1 MVALKDLTIEEKLR
15 LLTGKNEWQ
24 TYDANGKLPSLFL
37 SDGPSGLRM
46 QDEKGV
52 VRKAT
57 AMPTECVVANTWSVE
72 AARLHGE
79 TIASDAAE
87 AGADILA
94 APGINM
100 KRTPLC
106 GRNFEYYSEDPY
118 LAGQMAKAFIE
129 GVQSNGIGCSVKHF
143 AANNREYDRLFQ
155 SSDVDERT
163 LHEIYF
169 PAFEYA
175 IQAKPWTVM
184 GAYNPVN
191 GIYAS
196 ENKWLLKDVL
206 RGEFGYDGV
215 IVSDWGA
222 VHDTAAR
229 VKASCDLEMPYNKN
243 SYDALKAA
251 YEDGRLTEAEIDE
264 SVTHLL
270 QLIEKSQNAKKTV
283 RYTKA
288 ERHENAVKI
297 AEEGIV
303 LLKNDANILPLK
315 KERVL
320 VTGHYATKP
329 PLGGGGSSFVQT
341 DYEQQ
346 ALHDLLKASGCETD
360 YEMAICILDNQRS
373 SFYVRG
379 AYEKARRADKVIICV
394 GTDKETEAEGFDRT
408 SLRLHPSQER
418 FITEMS
424 KYNDNLIVVVYAGS
438 AIDMSPWIDK
448 AKAVVFAGYAGEGV
462 NEALASILTGRVNP
476 SGKLSESF
484 PLCLEDTY
492 CGSECGNGFCER
504 YTDGVFVGY
513 RYYDSEGKDVLFPFG
528 HGLSYARTAYSDIK
542 VEKKSKYEYEVS
554 YSVENLSDIPMQEVS
569 QLYVRDVF
577 SSVARPVKELKNFA
591 KTPLGAHKKKTVR
604 LALDKRAFAFYSVEN
619 AAWTVE
625 NGEFEILVGA
635 SSRDIRLQTS
645 IIIEE

>member
-1 MVALKDLTIEEKLR
+1 MITLKDLTIEEKLR
-15 LLTGKNEWQ
+15 LLTGANEWQ
-24 TYDANGKLPSLFL
+24 TYAANGKLPSLFI
-37 SDGPSGLRM
+37 SDGPCGLRM
-46 QDEKGV
+46 QDEKGAT
-52 VRKAT
+52 RKAT
-57 AMPTECVVANTWSVE
+57 AMPTECVVANTWNTE

-94 APGINM
+94 APGVNM

-129 GVQSNGIGCSVKHF
+129 GVQECGVGCSLKHF

-163 LHEIYF
+163 LREIYF
-169 PAFEYA
+169 PTFEYA
-175 IQAKPWTVM
+175 LQAKPWTVM
-184 GAYNPVN
+184 SAYNPVN
-191 GIYAS
+191 GIFANES
-196 ENKWLLKDVL
+196 KWLLRDVL
-206 RGEFGYDGV
+206 RDDFGYDGV
-215 IVSDWGA
+215 ILSDWGA
-222 VHDTAAR
+222 VHDTVAR
-229 VKASCDLEMPYNKN
+229 VQASCDLEMPYSKT
-243 SYDALKAA
+243 SYDALRAA

-264 SVTHLL
+264 CVSRLL
-270 QLIEKSQNAKKTV
+270 RLVEKNAAAKKTA

-288 ERHENAVKI
+288 QRHENAVKI
-297 AEEGIV
+297 AEEGMV
-303 LLKNDANILPLK
+303 LLKNEENMLPLGK
-315 KERVL
+315 GRVL

-329 PLGGGGSSFVQT
+329 PLGGGGSSLVQT

-346 ALHDLLKASGCETD
+346 PLQELLKANGCETD

-379 AYEKARRADKVIICV
+379 AYEKARLADKVIVCV
-394 GTDKETEAEGFDRT
+394 GTDKETEAEGFDRV

-418 FITEMS
+418 FIAEMA
-424 KYNDNLIVVVYAGS
+424 KHNENLIVVVYAGS

-448 AKAVVFAGYAGEGV
+448 AKAVVYAGYAGEGV
-462 NEALASILTGRVNP
+462 NEALAAILTGAVNP

-484 PLCLEDTY
+484 PLRLEDTY
-492 CGSECGNGFCER
+492 CGSECGNGFYER

-528 HGLSYARTAYSDIK
+528 HGLSYSEAAYSDLRI
-542 VEKKSKYEYEVS
+542 EKKAKYEYEVS
-554 YSVENLSDIPMQEVS
+554 YTVENLSDLPMKEVS
-569 QLYVRDVF
+569 QAYVRDVL
-577 SSVARPVKELKNFA
+577 SSVSRPLKELKGFA
-591 KTPLGAHKKKTVR
+591 KTPLGAREKKTVR
-604 LALDKRAFAFYSVEN
+604 LTLDKRAFAFYSVERR
-619 AAWTVE
+619 AWMVE

-635 SSRDIRLQTS
+635 SSRDIRLRAKIT
-645 IIIEE
+645 IEE